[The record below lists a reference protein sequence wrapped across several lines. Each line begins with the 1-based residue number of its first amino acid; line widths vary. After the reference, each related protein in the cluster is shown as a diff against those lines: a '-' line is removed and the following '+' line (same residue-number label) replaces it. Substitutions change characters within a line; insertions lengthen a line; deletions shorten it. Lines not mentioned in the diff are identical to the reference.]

1 MDASTDTGI
10 GDFVVL
16 EILDTDMDTSIL
28 IFFSF

>member
-16 EILDTDMDTSIL
+16 EILDKDMDTSIL
-28 IFFSF
+28 IFSS